1 MEPVNEEIVSHEEAM
16 KLMTLGVLV
25 YPEELEKKDAEIARL
40 NLVIQQAQQLC
51 GMQISNVP
59 SSNQVFIYNTDGNWT
74 VAPELF
80 AHLYQLANPDS
91 GE

>member
-1 MEPVNEEIVSHEEAM
+1 MEPENEEIVPHEEAM

-40 NLVIQQAQQLC
+40 NIVFQQAQQLC
-51 GMQISNVP
+51 GMQISG
-59 SSNQVFIYNTDGNWT
+59 NQVFVYPSTEGNWI

-80 AHLYQLANPDS
+80 AHIDQLTKQS
-91 GE
+91 LGK